1 MTVPKHES
9 NNPNLSR
16 ILLND
21 LNSRDAAEQCRDQ
34 EAKATANASIR
45 EAAAKQAE
53 TDRVAKEAAMVKALK
68 DAREENEV
76 LRAKTSELEKTME
89 QNTKLAKAQLER

>member
-16 ILLND
+16 IFLND
-21 LNSRDAAEQCRDQ
+21 LNSRDAAEQRRD
-34 EAKATANASIR
+34 R

-53 TDRVAKEAAMVKALK
+53 TDRVAKEAAMAKALK
-68 DAREENEV
+68 DARE
-76 LRAKTSELEKTME
+76 
-89 QNTKLAKAQLER
+89 NTELAKAQLER